1 MSDAGP
7 AGGPPTRKKSADI
20 EGLIETLEDRIE
32 DLAKRA
38 CDIFCRIVPETQ
50 KWSDAQRRT
59 FLDQAR
65 GRFSAVLAIMEHG
78 VDVDEAIRADLQE
91 VGANAAHGGA
101 SLPQLLIALRIS
113 RDVLLQAAMRVSEED
128 ADRWKPVLLTFSQR
142 MLPAVDRLTDA
153 ITMGFWNAKLDQK
166 QEALHRLSSLVER
179 IPYGIYEV
187 DMDGLIRF
195 ANPAFASLFGHA
207 GERVEGY
214 PLNSVLRPVEG
225 SLSPLLSE
233 PPDDVMQ
240 HSIVAKGSDGHA
252 VTFDIDTAVRR
263 IDGVIVG
270 FAGVV
275 RPSGPLGTPVDL
287 TPLVRHIHE
296 LRRSIEI
303 LEDAGEFIHRN
314 APVMSQDQITDAGES
329 MAKQAQRLMLIV
341 DELDAD
347 RRALQPVEP

>member
-1 MSDAGP
+1 MSDDGP
-7 AGGPPTRKKSADI
+7 AGGSPSSKSADI
-20 EGLIETLEDRIE
+20 EGLIETLEERID

-59 FLDQAR
+59 FLDQAK

-91 VGANAAHGGA
+91 VGAHAATGGA

-128 ADRWKPVLLTFSQR
+128 SDRWKPVLLTFSQR
-142 MLPAVDRLTDA
+142 MLPAVDRLTDS
-153 ITMGFWNAKLDQK
+153 ITMGFWNAKLDRK

-195 ANPAFASLFGHA
+195 ANPAFATLFGRA
-207 GERVEGY
+207 GEQVEGY
-214 PLNSVLRPVEG
+214 PLNSVLKPVEG
-225 SLSPLLSE
+225 SLAPLLSE

-240 HSIVAKGSDGHA
+240 HSIVAKGAEGRA
-252 VTFDIDTAVRR
+252 IMFDVDTAVRR
-263 IDGVIVG
+263 VDGVVVG

-303 LEDAGEFIHRN
+303 LDDAGEFIHRN
-314 APVMSQDQITDAGES
+314 GSVMSPDQVAEAGES
-329 MAKQAQRLMLIV
+329 IAKQAQRLMLIV
-341 DELDAD
+341 AELDDD